1 MGEGPWGRA
10 KETGTECRKIGRDER
25 GETGTGRERE

>member
-1 MGEGPWGRA
+1 MGEGPGGRA
-10 KETGTECRKIGRDER
+10 REIGMECRKIGRDER